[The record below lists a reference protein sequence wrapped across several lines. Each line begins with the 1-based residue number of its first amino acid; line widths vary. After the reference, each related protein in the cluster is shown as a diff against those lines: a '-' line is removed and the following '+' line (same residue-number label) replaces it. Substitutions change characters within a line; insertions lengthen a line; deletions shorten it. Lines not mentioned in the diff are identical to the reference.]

1 MRSLIPFPILD
12 IIHLLNKT
20 CCLHY
25 IGDAES
31 SLAAVS
37 GRKHPSTIQAKQLKG
52 SLPLVSLALHL
63 ITSQVSHTEIM
74 SLNLVFLFLF
84 FLISIFSL
92 SSNPFFCVTSLISS
106 DIYTFFPFPPY
117 LVFCFSFLYSYD
129 RGVARKLRS
138 ICKLRNLQL
147 NFLATP
153 Y

>member
-74 SLNLVFLFLF
+74 CLNLVFLFLF
-84 FLISIFSL
+84 FLISIFSHHL
-92 SSNPFFCVTSLISS
+92 
-106 DIYTFFPFPPY
+106 
-117 LVFCFSFLYSYD
+117 FS
-129 RGVARKLRS
+129 VV
-138 ICKLRNLQL
+138 
-147 NFLATP
+147 
-153 Y
+153 